1 MIVRVYNKETYESD
15 YYNEVIAVHDGKG
28 DFVLELK
35 DESPKLFENDT
46 YSYAILDRRAVEK

>member
-15 YYNEVIAVHDGKG
+15 YYNDVIEVHDGKG

-35 DESPKLFENDT
+35 DESPKLFEHELYD
-46 YSYAILDRRAVEK
+46 YAILDYRPV